1 MRDYRFSMS
10 GRTMITMLILVCV
23 CVTVVTSC
31 GRPGKGGVG
40 DDIAAFKPPRPK
52 PTGSPIHGK
61 VKPVPGKEW
70 LIAKPIKK
78 TNVCLFLK
86 VTTFKNA

>member
-10 GRTMITMLILVCV
+10 GRTMVTMLILVCV

-52 PTGSPIHGK
+52 PTGSPIPGK
-61 VKPVPGKEW
+61 VKPVPGKGW

-78 TNVCLFLK
+78 TKCMYI
-86 VTTFKNA
+86 FKGYNF